1 MYDKHYI
8 LINRCHLP
16 MENYFIAGT
25 SLYLSLGIHW
35 LIQIHFSFGR
45 KKTKQNCAN
54 YSSTV
59 IIADDTARFFQFY
72 EIHKNKAYC
81 VYCQYCLIHLQM
93 GRVAQLQD
101 VIKTRLGLSAIHWL
115 WWTETQ
121 TKNKYYFISYIK
133 FLQFII
139 IKKEAKNQVYHCFS
153 SIILYFYKKYNN
165 KSFFLSFFF

>member
-1 MYDKHYI
+1 MPLTHGKWFYRWHK
-8 LINRCHLP
+8 LIPFTWDTLTNTNTFLIWEK
-16 MENYFIAGT
+16 ENKAELCKLQFY
-25 SLYLSLGIHW
+25 S
-35 LIQIHFSFGR
+35 
-45 KKTKQNCAN
+45 N
-54 YSSTV
+54 YSRWHSKV
-59 IIADDTARFFQFY
+59 FQFY

-165 KSFFLSFFF
+165 KSFFFLSFFF